1 MPRTHQQSIVIPD
14 EDADDT
20 QQTQDDG
27 EERLLDGRGGG
38 RGRQSLAVLEAG
50 REELDDQWT
59 HLLFQHEA
67 ELRMLHTHTHTHL
80 SLIHI

>member
-27 EERLLDGRGGG
+27 EERLLDRRGGG

-67 ELRMLHTHTHTHL
+67 ELRMLHTHTHTHNT
-80 SLIHI
+80 